1 MMRRLRIPRRSLHL
15 QLTLLYA
22 VPFLLSGIVLL
33 AIPLLGTNQATPAG
47 PYAGPA
53 DVQGDNSHLDQQLTS
68 SAVGIAGMVVV
79 SLVLGWFVAG
89 RFLRPLRNITATARD
104 ISANK
109 LHRRLGR
116 TGLHD
121 EFTELAETL
130 DDLFQRL
137 EASFESQRHFVANAS
152 HELRTPLTAERT
164 VLQVALADPDAT
176 VETLRSA
183 CHEVLALGQQ
193 QERLIEAL
201 LTLAQGQ
208 QSLQLNTPLDLADT
222 ATKVLASRQQ
232 DADRRG
238 IQVQPSVER
247 APAAGDPDLIERL
260 VVNLLDNA
268 IRHNSPGGW
277 VKISTTT
284 TATQSTIR
292 VGNSGP
298 VIPPDELEA
307 LFQPFRQL
315 GGRRTR
321 NPDGH
326 GHGLGLA
333 IVRAIATA
341 HRAALSARP
350 RRAGGLDIEV
360 RFPHQA
366 SHPIESPAR
375 RTRRRG

>member
-1 MMRRLRIPRRSLHL
+1 MRRVRIPRRSLQL

-33 AIPLLGTNQATPAG
+33 AIPLLGSMQVAPAG
-47 PYAGPA
+47 PYGGPA
-53 DVQGDNSHLDQQLTS
+53 DGQSGNSRLDQQLTS
-68 SAVGIAGMVVV
+68 SAVGVAGMIAV
-79 SLVLGWFVAG
+79 SLALGWFVAG
-89 RFLRPLRNITATARD
+89 RFLRPLRNITATARH
-104 ISANK
+104 ISANN

-116 TGLHD
+116 TGLRD

-183 CHEVLALGQQ
+183 CYEVLALGQQ

-201 LTLAQGQ
+201 LTLARGQ
-208 QSLQLNTPLDLADT
+208 QSLERHTSLDLADT

-232 DADRRG
+232 DAGRQG
-238 IQVQPSVER
+238 IQVHATVER

-268 IRHNSPGGW
+268 IRHNTPGGW

-284 TATQSTIR
+284 IATQGTIR
-292 VGNSGP
+292 VSNSGP

-315 GGRRTR
+315 GGRRAR
-321 NPDGH
+321 HPDGH

-341 HRAALSARP
+341 HGAALSARP
-350 RRAGGLDIEV
+350 QRAGGLDIEV

-366 SHPIESPAR
+366 HQPIESRAR
-375 RTRRRG
+375 RTRQRG

>member
-1 MMRRLRIPRRSLHL
+1 MRRIRIPRRSLHL

-22 VPFLLSGIVLL
+22 VPFLLSGVVLL
-33 AIPLLGTNQATPAG
+33 AIPLLGTRQVAPAG
-47 PYAGPA
+47 TYAGPA
-53 DVQGDNSHLDQQLTS
+53 EVQDNGQLGQQVTS
-68 SAVGIAGMVVV
+68 SAVGVAGMVVV
-79 SLVLGWFVAG
+79 SLALGWFVAG
-89 RFLRPLRNITATARD
+89 RFLRPLRSITATARD
-104 ISANK
+104 ISANN

-137 EASFESQRHFVANAS
+137 EASFESQKHFVANAS
-152 HELRTPLTAERT
+152 HELRTPLTAGRT
-164 VLQVALADPDAT
+164 LLQVALADPDAT

-183 CHEVLALGQQ
+183 CHEVLAVGQQ

-208 QSLQLNTPLDLADT
+208 QSLPLHTPLDLADT
-222 ATKVLASRQQ
+222 ATKVVASRRQ

-238 IQVQPSVER
+238 VQVHATVER

-268 IRHNSPGGW
+268 VRHNTPGGW

-284 TATQSTIR
+284 AANQGTIR
-292 VGNSGP
+292 VSNSGP
-298 VIPPDELEA
+298 MIPPDELEA

-321 NPDGH
+321 HPDGA

-341 HRAALSARP
+341 HGAALSAQP
-350 RRAGGLDIEV
+350 QPAGGLDIEV
-360 RFPHQA
+360 RFPLHA
-366 SHPIESPAR
+366 HHAIESRAR
-375 RTRRRG
+375 RTRGRR